1 MSLVTV
7 HWSLKNNCMKKI
19 AILGSTGSIGTQA
32 LNVIRRHRDEMAV
45 EVLCAGSNA
54 DLLIA
59 QALEF
64 DPNAVAIADE
74 SKYQQVQDALTSH
87 DIKVFAGIDSIAD
100 LMEMES
106 IDMVLASIVGFAG
119 LRPTLRAIEHHKPI
133 ALANKET
140 MVVAGQIVTD
150 AAARNR
156 VPILPVDSEHSA
168 IFQSLVGE
176 VGGVDKILLTASGGP
191 FRGWKRDQLE
201 KVTLADALKH
211 PNWSMGRKV
220 TIDSASLMN
229 KGLEVIEARW
239 LFDIPAERIQVLVH
253 PQSVVHSMV
262 QYVDGSIKAQL
273 GVPTMETPI
282 QYAFTFPQ
290 RIESHLPR
298 LSFEKYSQ
306 LTFENPDTDTFRC
319 LPLAYEAIARGGN
332 MPCIMNAANEVAVQQ
347 FIEGKITFLQIAD
360 FVEHQMSTAPFI
372 AKPTLDDLFQTDA
385 TVRRL

>member
-1 MSLVTV
+1 
-7 HWSLKNNCMKKI
+7 MKRI

-32 LNVIRRHRDEMAV
+32 LNVIRRHRDLFSV

-64 DPNAVAIADE
+64 EPNAVAIADKT
-74 SKYQQVQDALTSH
+74 KYQQVQDALASH
-87 DIKVFAGIDSIAD
+87 DIKVFCGMDSVAD

-106 IDMVLASIVGFAG
+106 IDLVLASIVGFAG

-140 MVVAGQIVTD
+140 MVVAGEIVTR
-150 AAARNR
+150 AARDNH

-176 VGGVDKILLTASGGP
+176 GGGVDKILLTASGGP
-191 FRGWKRDQLE
+191 FRGYTREQLQH
-201 KVTLADALKH
+201 VTLADALKH

-239 LFDIPAERIQVLVH
+239 LFDVPADRIQVLVH

-282 QYAFTFPQ
+282 QYAFSFPE
-290 RIESHLPR
+290 RIESFLPR
-298 LSFEKYSQ
+298 LSFEKYCQ
-306 LTFENPDTDTFRC
+306 LTFENPDTKTFRC
-319 LPLAYEAIARGGN
+319 LDLAYQAIDKGGN
-332 MPCIMNAANEVAVQQ
+332 MPCIMNAANEVAVQR
-347 FIEGKITFLQIAD
+347 FIDGKLTFLQIAD
-360 FVEHQMSTAPFI
+360 FVEEQMQRAPFI
-372 AKPTLDDLFQTDA
+372 AKPTLDDLFRTDA
-385 TVRRL
+385 EVRATGGLQ

>member
-1 MSLVTV
+1 
-7 HWSLKNNCMKKI
+7 MKRI

-32 LNVIRRHRDEMAV
+32 LNVIRRHRDLFSV

-64 DPNAVAIADE
+64 EPNAVAIADKT
-74 SKYQQVQDALTSH
+74 KYQQVQDALASH
-87 DIKVFAGIDSIAD
+87 DIKVFCGMDSVAD
-100 LMEMES
+100 LMEMEF
-106 IDMVLASIVGFAG
+106 IDLVLASIVGFAG

-140 MVVAGQIVTD
+140 MVVAGEIVTR
-150 AAARNR
+150 AARDNH

-176 VGGVDKILLTASGGP
+176 GGGVDKILLTASGGP
-191 FRGWKRDQLE
+191 FRGYTREQLQH
-201 KVTLADALKH
+201 VTLADALKH

-239 LFDIPAERIQVLVH
+239 LFDVPADRIQVLVH

-282 QYAFTFPQ
+282 QYAFSFPE
-290 RIESHLPR
+290 RIESFLPR

-306 LTFENPDTDTFRC
+306 LTFENPDTKTFRC
-319 LPLAYEAIARGGN
+319 LDLAYQAIAKGGN
-332 MPCIMNAANEVAVQQ
+332 MPCIMNAANEVAVQR
-347 FIEGKITFLQIAD
+347 FIDGKLTFLQIAD
-360 FVEHQMSTAPFI
+360 FVEEQMQRAPFI
-372 AKPTLDDLFQTDA
+372 AKPTLDDLFRTDA
-385 TVRRL
+385 EVRAAGGLQ

>member
-1 MSLVTV
+1 
-7 HWSLKNNCMKKI
+7 MKKI

-64 DPNAVAIADE
+64 DPNAVAIADQ
-74 SKYQQVQDALTSH
+74 SKYQQVQDALASH

-119 LRPTLRAIEHHKPI
+119 LRPTLRAIQHHKPI

-150 AAARNR
+150 AAARNH

-191 FRGWKRDQLE
+191 FRGWKRQQLE

-360 FVEHQMSTAPFI
+360 LVEHQMSTTPFI
-372 AKPTLDDLFQTDA
+372 ANPTLDDLFQTDA
-385 TVRRL
+385 TVRGL